1 MPRSVIKPPRLRK
14 GETIGLISPA
24 SPPSSSEKIEK
35 SVRYLERLGYR
46 VKVGVHAMDQN
57 GYLAG
62 IDQHRADD
70 FNQMIRDKNVK
81 AIIAVRGGYGT
92 PRILPLLDYS
102 AVKRNAK
109 IIVGYSD
116 LTALELAVFRKTS
129 LITFSGPMAGV
140 EMWNS
145 IDPYTEEH
153 FWRILTSATP
163 AGKLP
168 PPADSTPVLVHPAK
182 AVGRLLGGNLSLLTS
197 ILSTPYSPRYEKSL
211 LVLEEVDEAPHRVD
225 RMLTQ
230 LFNAGVLQGI
240 AGLLLGHFTDCNPA
254 DRSKPFIPTEQ
265 VLDDVI
271 ARLTVPV
278 LTNVQFG
285 HIPKKLTLPIGARA
299 CLSPDGGLDVL
310 ESAVR

>member
-1 MPRSVIKPPRLRK
+1 MPGSVLKPPRLRK

-46 VKVGVHAMDQN
+46 VVVGSHAMDQN

-62 IDQHRADD
+62 SDRHRADD
-70 FNQMIRDKNVK
+70 FNQMVRDKNIK
-81 AIIAVRGGYGT
+81 AILAIRGGYGT
-92 PRILPLLDYS
+92 PRILSLLDYS
-102 AVKRNAK
+102 AVKRNPK

-116 LTALELAVFRKTS
+116 LTALQLALYKKTN

-153 FWRILTSATP
+153 FWRIVTSASP
-163 AGKLP
+163 AGALP
-168 PPADSTPVLVHPAK
+168 PPADSPPVVFHAAK
-182 AVGRLLGGNLSLLTS
+182 ASGRLLGGNLSLLIS
-197 ILSTPYSPRYEKSL
+197 SLSTPYSPSYKDSL

-230 LFNAGVLQGI
+230 LFNAGVLKGI

-254 DRSKPFIPTEQ
+254 DPSKPFLTTDE
-265 VLDDVI
+265 VLTDVI
-271 ARLTVPV
+271 ARLAVPV
-278 LTNVQFG
+278 LTKLQYG

-299 CLSPDGGLDVL
+299 RLFPDGRLELL

>member
-1 MPRSVIKPPRLRK
+1 MPSTVIKPPRLRK

-46 VKVGVHAMDQN
+46 VAVGAHAMDQN

-62 IDQHRADD
+62 SDQHRADD
-70 FNQMIRDKNVK
+70 FNQMIRDKGVQ

-102 AVKRNAK
+102 AVKRNPK

-116 LTALELAVFRKTS
+116 LTALQLAVFRKTN
-129 LITFSGPMAGV
+129 LMTFSGPMAGV

-153 FWRILTSATP
+153 FWRILTSA
-163 AGKLP
+163 ARVGKLP
-168 PPADSTPVLVHPAK
+168 PPADSVPVLFHPAK
-182 AVGRLLGGNLSLLTS
+182 VTGRLLGGNLSLLTS
-197 ILSTPYSPRYEKSL
+197 ILSTPYSPRYERSL

-230 LFNAGVLQGI
+230 LFNAGILQEI

-254 DRSKPFIPTEQ
+254 DPSKPFIPTDR

-299 CLSPDGGLDVL
+299 CLSPDGQLDVL